1 MQYDVFISHSSADLT
16 VSEKLYEYLETNG
29 IKCWID
35 TKNVTGLYARS
46 IIEGIKQSQIMVLVF
61 SGNSNES
68 PHVENEVDNAFNERK
83 VIIPFR
89 IEDIEMS
96 DVLLYYLR
104 KSHYVDGYLD
114 PVAAFDELKE
124 QIISNLPEKKQDK
137 ELHDALTLIA
147 LQKGIP
153 IEKIQRIIDELKP
166 ESSEEFDKLLQDFL
180 DNELDEA
187 TADSV
192 ELNDATNKYD
202 LLQNGAGEIMI
213 IINGED
219 SPPEKP
225 RIVYDGGDAMM
236 LYINKTRALI
246 LNSLTIEAQKA
257 MLNVENVLVVE
268 VKDDDVLREY
278 NVPVRIVKKLRW

>member
-1 MQYDVFISHSSADLT
+1 M
-16 VSEKLYEYLETNG
+16 
-29 IKCWID
+29 
-35 TKNVTGLYARS
+35 
-46 IIEGIKQSQIMVLVF
+46 
-61 SGNSNES
+61 
-68 PHVENEVDNAFNERK
+68 
-83 VIIPFR
+83 
-89 IEDIEMS
+89 
-96 DVLLYYLR
+96 
-104 KSHYVDGYLD
+104 
-114 PVAAFDELKE
+114 
-124 QIISNLPEKKQDK
+124 
-137 ELHDALTLIA
+137 
-147 LQKGIP
+147 
-153 IEKIQRIIDELKP
+153 KP

-192 ELNDATNKYD
+192 ELNDATNRYD

-219 SPPEKP
+219 SPPENP
-225 RIVYDGGDAMM
+225 RLVYDGGDAMM
-236 LYINKTRALI
+236 LYINKIRALM

>member
-16 VSEKLYEYLETNG
+16 VSEKLYEYLESNG

-35 TKNVTGLYARS
+35 SKNVTGLYARS

-104 KSHYVDGYLD
+104 KSYYVDGYLD
-114 PVAAFDELKE
+114 PVAAFPVLKE
-124 QIISNLPEKKQDK
+124 QIISNLPEKRMEKDFQ
-137 ELHDALTLIA
+137 DALTLIA
-147 LQKGIP
+147 LQKGIS

-166 ESSEEFDKLLQDFL
+166 DSSEEFDKLLQDFL

>member
-1 MQYDVFISHSSADLT
+1 MQYDVFISHSSADLAI
-16 VSEKLYEYLETNG
+16 SEKLYEYLEVNG

-35 TKNVTGLYARS
+35 TKNVTGFYARS
-46 IIEGIKQSQIMVLVF
+46 IIEGIKQSQIMVVVF
-61 SGNSNES
+61 SRHSNVS

-180 DNELDEA
+180 DNDLDEA

-192 ELNDATNKYD
+192 ELNDATNRYD

-219 SPPEKP
+219 SPPENP
-225 RIVYDGGDAMM
+225 RIVYDGGDEMM
-236 LYINKTRALI
+236 LYINKTRALM

>member
-1 MQYDVFISHSSADLT
+1 MKYDVFISHSSADLAI
-16 VSEKLYEYLETNG
+16 SEKLYEYLESNG

-35 TKNVTGLYARS
+35 SKNVSGLYARS

-104 KSHYVDGYLD
+104 KSHYVDGFLD
-114 PVAAFDELKE
+114 PVAAFPELKE

-147 LQKGIP
+147 LQKGIS
-153 IEKIQRIIDELKP
+153 IEKIQRLIDGIKP
-166 ESSEEFDKLLQDFL
+166 ESSEEFDKLLQDFIE
-180 DNELDEA
+180 NELEEA
-187 TADSV
+187 PESP
-192 ELNDATNKYD
+192 EGHESNTNRYD
-202 LLQNGAGEIMI
+202 LLKTSAGDIMLI
-213 IINGED
+213 IKGED
-219 SPPEKP
+219 SAPDNP
-225 RIVYDGGDAMM
+225 RIVYDSGDAMM
-236 LYINKTRALI
+236 LYINKTRASMI
-246 LNSLTIEAQKA
+246 ENLTQKA
-257 MLNVENVLVVE
+257 QSAMLDVKKVLVVE

-278 NVPVRIVKKLRW
+278 EVPVRHIRKLNW

>member
-1 MQYDVFISHSSADLT
+1 MKYDVFISHSSADLEI
-16 VSEKLYEYLETNG
+16 SERLYEYLESNG

-35 TKNVTGLYARS
+35 SKNVSGLYARS

-187 TADSV
+187 TADSL

-219 SPPEKP
+219 SSPENS

-236 LYINKTRALI
+236 LYINKTRALM

-257 MLNVENVLVVE
+257 MLNVEKVLVVE

-278 NVPVRIVKKLRW
+278 EVPVRVVKKLGW

>member
-1 MQYDVFISHSSADLT
+1 MQYDVFISHSSADLAI
-16 VSEKLYEYLETNG
+16 SEKLYEYLEANG

-35 TKNVTGLYARS
+35 SKNVTGLYARS
-46 IIEGIKQSQIMVLVF
+46 IIEGIKLSQIMVLVL
-61 SGNSNES
+61 SSNSNVS

-83 VIIPFR
+83 IIIPFR

-137 ELHDALTLIA
+137 ELRDALTLIA

-192 ELNDATNKYD
+192 ELNDATNRYD

-219 SPPEKP
+219 SPPENP
-225 RIVYDGGDAMM
+225 RIVYDGGDEMM
-236 LYINKTRALI
+236 LYINKTRAL
-246 LNSLTIEAQKA
+246 
-257 MLNVENVLVVE
+257 M
-268 VKDDDVLREY
+268 
-278 NVPVRIVKKLRW
+278 

>member
-1 MQYDVFISHSSADLT
+1 MQYDVFISHSSADLA
-16 VSEKLYEYLETNG
+16 VSEKLYEYLEANG

-46 IIEGIKQSQIMVLVF
+46 IIEGIKQSQIMVVVF
-61 SGNSNES
+61 SGHSNVS

-96 DVLLYYLR
+96 DVLKYYLR
-104 KSHYVDGYLD
+104 KSHYVDGFLD
-114 PVAAFDELKE
+114 PVAAFPVLKE
-124 QIISNLPEKKQDK
+124 QIISNLPEKRK
-137 ELHDALTLIA
+137 EKDFLDALTLIA
-147 LQKGIP
+147 LQKGIS

-202 LLQNGAGEIMI
+202 VLQNGAGEIMI

-225 RIVYDGGDAMM
+225 RIVYVGRDAMM
-236 LYINKTRALI
+236 LYINKTRTLM
-246 LNSLTIEAQKA
+246 LKSLTIEAQKA

-278 NVPVRIVKKLRW
+278 EVPVRVVKKLNF

>member
-1 MQYDVFISHSSADLT
+1 MKYDVFISHSSADLAI
-16 VSEKLYEYLETNG
+16 SEKLYEYLESNG

-35 TKNVTGLYARS
+35 SKNVTGLYARS
-46 IIEGIKQSQIMVLVF
+46 IIEGIKQSQIMVLVL
-61 SGNSNES
+61 SSSSNVS

-153 IEKIQRIIDELKP
+153 IEKIQRIIDELNP
-166 ESSEEFDKLLQDFL
+166 ESSDEFDKLLQDFL

-219 SPPEKP
+219 SPPENP
-225 RIVYDGGDAMM
+225 RIVYDGGDEMM
-236 LYINKTRALI
+236 LYINKTRALM

>member
-1 MQYDVFISHSSADLT
+1 MQYDVFISHSSADLAI
-16 VSEKLYEYLETNG
+16 SEKLYEYLEANG

-35 TKNVTGLYARS
+35 SKNVTGLYARS
-46 IIEGIKQSQIMVLVF
+46 IIEGIKLSQIMVLVL
-61 SGNSNES
+61 SSNSNVS

-83 VIIPFR
+83 IIIPFR

-137 ELHDALTLIA
+137 ELRDALTLIA

-192 ELNDATNKYD
+192 ELNDATNRYD

-219 SPPEKP
+219 SPPENP
-225 RIVYDGGDAMM
+225 RIVYDGGDEMM
-236 LYINKTRALI
+236 LYINKTRAFM
-246 LNSLTIEAQKA
+246 LNNLTAEAQKA

-278 NVPVRIVKKLRW
+278 NVLVRIVKKLRW

>member
-1 MQYDVFISHSSADLT
+1 MKYDVFISHSSADLAI
-16 VSEKLYEYLETNG
+16 SEKLYKYLEANG

-46 IIEGIKQSQIMVLVF
+46 IIEGIKQSQIMVVVF
-61 SGNSNES
+61 SRHSNVS

-153 IEKIQRIIDELKP
+153 IEKIQRIIDELNP
-166 ESSEEFDKLLQDFL
+166 ESSDEFDKLLHDFL

-219 SPPEKP
+219 SPPENP
-225 RIVYDGGDAMM
+225 RIVYDGGDEMM
-236 LYINKTRALI
+236 LYINKTRALM
-246 LNSLTIEAQKA
+246 LNSLTIKAQKA

-278 NVPVRIVKKLRW
+278 NVPVRHIRKLNW

>member
-1 MQYDVFISHSSADLT
+1 MQYDVFISHSSADLAI
-16 VSEKLYEYLETNG
+16 SEKLYEYLEANG

-46 IIEGIKQSQIMVLVF
+46 IIEGIKQSQIMVVVF
-61 SGNSNES
+61 SGHSNVS

-96 DVLLYYLR
+96 DVLPYYLR

-236 LYINKTRALI
+236 LYINKTRALM

-257 MLNVENVLVVE
+257 MLNVEYVLVVE

>member
-1 MQYDVFISHSSADLT
+1 MKYDVFISHSSADLA
-16 VSEKLYEYLETNG
+16 VSEKLYEYLEENG

-46 IIEGIKQSQIMVLVF
+46 IIEGIKLSQIMVLVL
-61 SGNSNES
+61 SSNSNVS

-83 VIIPFR
+83 IIIPFR

-114 PVAAFDELKE
+114 PVAAFAELKE

-192 ELNDATNKYD
+192 ELNDATNRYD

-219 SPPEKP
+219 SPLENP
-225 RIVYDGGDAMM
+225 RIVYDGGDEMM
-236 LYINKTRALI
+236 LYINKTRALM

>member
-1 MQYDVFISHSSADLT
+1 MYLYHSSADLA
-16 VSEKLYEYLETNG
+16 VSEKLYKYLEANG

-35 TKNVTGLYARS
+35 TKNVTRFYARS
-46 IIEGIKQSQIMVLVF
+46 IIEGIMQSQIMVVVF
-61 SGNSNES
+61 SRHSNVS

-137 ELHDALTLIA
+137 ELRDALTLIA

-187 TADSV
+187 APDSV
-192 ELNDATNKYD
+192 ELNDATNRYD

-219 SPPEKP
+219 SPPENP
-225 RIVYDGGDAMM
+225 RIVYDGGDEMM
-236 LYINKTRALI
+236 LYINKTRALMI
-246 LNSLTIEAQKA
+246 EHLTQEAQSA
-257 MLNVENVLVVE
+257 MLDVKKVLVVE
-268 VKDDDVLREY
+268 IKDDDVLKEY
-278 NVPVRIVKKLRW
+278 DVPVRHIKKLNW

>member
-1 MQYDVFISHSSADLT
+1 MKYDVFISHSSADLAI
-16 VSEKLYEYLETNG
+16 SEKLYEYLESNG

-35 TKNVTGLYARS
+35 SKNVTGLYARS
-46 IIEGIKQSQIMVLVF
+46 IIEGIKLSQIMVLVL
-61 SGNSNES
+61 SSNSNVS

-83 VIIPFR
+83 IIIPFR

-104 KSHYVDGYLD
+104 KSHYVDGFLD
-114 PVAAFDELKE
+114 PVAAFPVLKE
-124 QIISNLPEKKQDK
+124 QIISNLPEKRK
-137 ELHDALTLIA
+137 EKDFQDALTLIA
-147 LQKGIP
+147 LQKGIS
-153 IEKIQRIIDELKP
+153 IEKIQRLINDIKP

-180 DNELDEA
+180 DNELDGE
-187 TADSV
+187 TPDSV
-192 ELNDATNKYD
+192 ELNDATNRYD

-219 SPPEKP
+219 SPPENP
-225 RIVYDGGDAMM
+225 RIVYDEGDEMM
-236 LYINKTRALI
+236 LYINKTRALM

-257 MLNVENVLVVE
+257 MLNIENVLVVE